1 MAFATKE
8 DVAKRLKRSLTS
20 AEEDSAA
27 FLLEAAQAVIE
38 EAAERDEAQIIALKG
53 EVPSTLR
60 FVAVELAVR
69 ALSNPEGLVSKSES
83 LGAYANT
90 KRYRKDH
97 QGEGAQSEL
106 ELTPIQERL
115 VRRAVW
121 GRLSGTAQMG
131 SAATDCC
138 VVCGLAPSACFCGCE
153 GS

>member
-1 MAFATKE
+1 MAFASKD

-20 AEEDSAA
+20 TEEVTAD

-38 EAAERDEAQIIALKG
+38 EAVERDEAQIQALKG
-53 EVPSTLR
+53 AVPSALR
-60 FVAVELAVR
+60 FIAVELTIR

-90 KRYRKDH
+90 KRFRKDY
-97 QGEGAQSEL
+97 QGEGAQGEL

-131 SAATDCC
+131 SVATDCC
-138 VVCGLAPSACFCGCE
+138 VICGLAPNACICGCE